1 MNDKNGVPTFDK
13 MMQPVIAVLH
23 KNGGMAE
30 NDVIDREVVS
40 IMKLSDEIAK
50 IPHGHGRQTE
60 VSYRIAWAKTYLK
73 KYGLIYNPKR
83 GVWKLTEQFTRNAS
97 EIDPRQ
103 IVAEVSHQT
112 LKKFKDQ
119 DMTKLESAEAF
130 ERFVLSGLQRYA
142 TLNNITCKLSD
153 GEEQYDMF
161 FPSGIIDTMPTYIEV
176 KYVAG
181 MQADKNYYRSV
192 VGKTVERFADRDEKI
207 GIVVIL
213 GAEISEETKKELNEI
228 SVSEN
233 VKVVVWDYVDFVEK
247 MKDTGM
253 NVEYLTNPKRM
264 MLEETLL
271 SASSQT
277 EQKRKREELIRRL
290 KTAYDKEDV
299 SLFLGAGVSADAGV
313 PLWDDLIHKLL
324 INMINVNLGVS
335 ELEEDVERI
344 SKLAY
349 GDREDSPII
358 QMRYIRSAFED
369 EEYFELV
376 HKILYEKKPKWNTK
390 LLNAIANLATPRRNH
405 IGVKSIV
412 SYNFD
417 DLVELNLKN
426 KVAYKTIYREEDIP
440 DINILSV
447 YHVHGFLPMEA
458 EEEDLKNCEL
468 VFSEEDYHKV
478 YRDAYCWSNIVQLNA
493 FRDSTCLFIGSS
505 LTDPNMRRLLDVASR
520 NEEKPRH
527 FAIVKKKEY
536 PITGDKKQKE
546 LLQKYSEM
554 DYRIQ
559 EEYYKSLGINIL
571 WVDKYEEI
579 PELLNPLMR
588 ERV

>member
-1 MNDKNGVPTFDK
+1 MYDKNSVPTFDK
-13 MMQPVIAVLH
+13 MMQPVITVLH

-30 NDVIDREVVS
+30 NEVIDKEVVS
-40 IMKLSDEIAK
+40 VMKLSDEIAK

-83 GVWKLTEQFTRNAS
+83 GVWKLTEQLTGNAP
-97 EIDPRQ
+97 EIDSKQ
-103 IVAEVSHQT
+103 IVAAVSRQT
-112 LKKFKDQ
+112 LKNFKNL
-119 DMTKLESAEAF
+119 DMTNLESAETF

-142 TLNNITCKLSD
+142 ALNKSEYKMPD

-161 FPSGIIDTMPTYIEV
+161 FQSGIIDTKPTYIEI

-181 MQADKNYYRSV
+181 MQADKNYYRDV
-192 VGKTVERFADRDEKI
+192 VGKTVEEFTDSDENIKI
-207 GIVVIL
+207 LVIF
-213 GAEISEETKKELNEI
+213 GAEISEETKEELNEI
-228 SVSEN
+228 SVLEN
-233 VKVVVWDYVDFVEK
+233 VKVIVWDYVDFVEK

-264 MLEETLL
+264 LLEERLL

-290 KTAYDKEDV
+290 KTAYDKQDV
-299 SLFLGAGVSADAGV
+299 SLFLGAGVSADAEV

-324 INMINVNLGVS
+324 INMINVNLGVI
-335 ELEEDVERI
+335 ELEEDVEKI

-358 QMRYIRSAFED
+358 QMRYIRSAFEN

-390 LLNAIANLATPRRNH
+390 LLSAITNLATPRRNH

-412 SYNFD
+412 TYNFD

-426 KVAYKTIYREEDIP
+426 KVEYKTIYREEDIP
-440 DINILSV
+440 DINKLSV

-458 EEEDLKNCEL
+458 EIEDLKNCEL

-527 FAIVKKKEY
+527 FAIIKKKEH

-554 DYRIQ
+554 DYRIR

-571 WVDKYEEI
+571 WVDRYEEI
-579 PELLNPLMR
+579 PELLNSLIK
-588 ERV
+588 E

>member
-1 MNDKNGVPTFDK
+1 MYDKNGVPTFDK
-13 MMQPVIAVLH
+13 MMQPVIDVLH

-30 NDVIDREVVS
+30 NEVIDKEVVS
-40 IMKLSDEIAK
+40 IMKLSDETAK

-83 GVWKLTEQFTRNAS
+83 GVWKLTEQFSGNVP
-97 EIDPRQ
+97 EIDSRQ
-103 IVAEVSHQT
+103 IVAAVSRQT
-112 LKKFKDQ
+112 LKNFKDQ

-142 TLNNITCKLSD
+142 ELNHITCRLPD

-161 FPSGIIDTMPTYIEV
+161 FESGIIDTTPTYIEV

-181 MQADKNYYRSV
+181 MQAHKNYYRSV
-192 VGKTVERFADRDEKI
+192 VGKTVEKFADRDEKTEI
-207 GIVVIL
+207 LVIF
-213 GAEISEETKKELNEI
+213 GAEMLEETKEELNEI
-228 SVSEN
+228 SVSGN
-233 VKVVVWDYVDFVEK
+233 VKVTVWDYVDFVEK

-290 KTAYDKEDV
+290 KTAYDKQDV

-324 INMINVNLGVS
+324 INMINVNLGVIDS
-335 ELEEDVERI
+335 EEDVEKI

-376 HKILYEKKPKWNTK
+376 HKILYEKKPKRNTK
-390 LLNAIANLATPRRNH
+390 LLKEIANLATPRRNH
-405 IGVKSIV
+405 IGVKCIV
-412 SYNFD
+412 TYNFD
-417 DLVELNLKN
+417 DLVEQNLKN

-440 DINILSV
+440 DINKLSV

-458 EEEDLKNCEL
+458 ETEDWKNCEL

-527 FAIVKKKEY
+527 FAIIKKKEH
-536 PITGDKKQKE
+536 PMTGDKKQKE

-554 DYRIQ
+554 DARIR

-571 WVDKYEEI
+571 WVDRYEEI
-579 PELLNPLMR
+579 PELLNSLIR